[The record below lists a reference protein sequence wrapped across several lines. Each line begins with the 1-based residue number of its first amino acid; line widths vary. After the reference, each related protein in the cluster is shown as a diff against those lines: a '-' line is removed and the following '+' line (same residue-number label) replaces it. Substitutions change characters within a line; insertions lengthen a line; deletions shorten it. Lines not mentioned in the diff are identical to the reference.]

1 MAKRFMLLPCMADT
15 HIRSIILITKIQ
27 AADFKRTNYNYDCSG
42 QKPKQNMAFSNTISS
57 TSFNPEMLQNYFV
70 SFTGN
75 TKKTPKTA
83 DTRSLEKT
91 NGAEY
96 IHQSALQL
104 AKELNHKEAGP
115 WHVIY
120 NALADDLQF
129 IDELGDGEY
138 NDDDMDMDS
147 APAFLRDVHDP
158 KIFEEKDYRKKVRD
172 VLEQNLYV
180 AAAMLNQIPQT
191 KSKAKPKLADSL
203 FKDILMLKASTQND
217 DSPNMFDG
225 IDYLNGAFCGQDKV
239 VRAFYKNFRLQV
251 NDIYKL
257 EDKKADTRLYFPNYD
272 KQAEN
277 IMKNLNMGT
286 NMFVTYDRYKVEP
299 NYFVPS
305 ITRALEKS
313 TGKLTP
319 ENTEIVEFN
328 KNVDM
333 NYFTDKVQQLA
344 QDKDKN
350 YILVFSQTNLLKN
363 SAVKILDDGTPLVL
377 FSDDYLKALEKT
389 PKNIKLVAVEMK
401 EGYLSRQQ
409 NPQLAGIYNNM
420 GEVSIPVLN
429 KDDVLKS
436 LLKNDA
442 ILRSEKLNYTRK
454 ALEKVVETS
463 AQMEGIFPEKTVNLM
478 KKISKHYVDKK
489 EITPKDV
496 DEYVKN
502 SDYLFKQTNQDN
514 SFEIV
519 FDTGKRLNDI
529 VGKSNTKKEAENII
543 RQIKSNK
550 MGTKGFLIY
559 SQDGSVGAGRRHTA
573 EVIAGEAKIPFVA
586 INTMDFGTK
595 EVDLFGGSAMSPE
608 ASIKKLFSTVATQA
622 ETNPHKSA
630 VLFIENFEYFSVGE
644 LVSEYHQKAMAQ
656 LIREMA
662 NAEKKGLNIAVIG
675 SVSDPSLMGNAAAK
689 SSRFN
694 DEIEVSSPAINF
706 VERYEVLEHAAKH
719 NKIKLAGTTQEQEK
733 VLMKFAKFMSG
744 ASFLELKNFMQ
755 KAESIAQERGHK
767 EITSADMTEGF
778 MRMQTGRANM
788 QPIPE
793 FEKEIVTKHECGH
806 ATTITVLNQ
815 LLKSTNRPWTVPS
828 SVKFITLDPRGY
840 YGGAVYSDDDE
851 NEEYSFEKMF
861 SDIVLSYGGHS
872 AEKYFYDI
880 NGSLGITS
888 DLEHVTKKAMHMVK
902 EFGQGHHTGRININE
917 LSGMLSNNVTDAV
930 RSKVEKDIDVITRNA
945 LLVSDLIVEEYSDFI
960 NEFADKYA
968 HRVGTGECLIDGDD
982 FRDEFNAWKE
992 RQSSEKREQLAELD
1006 NMILD
1011 IIKDTKKGKIY

>member
-1 MAKRFMLLPCMADT
+1 M
-15 HIRSIILITKIQ
+15 ITKIQ
-27 AADFKRTNYNYDCSG
+27 SSDFKSTDRKNYNCSCP
-42 QKPKQNMAFSNTISS
+42 KPKQNMAFSNTLQS
-57 TSFNPEMLQNYFV
+57 TSFNPEMLKNYFV
-70 SFTGN
+70 SFTGSSSSN
-75 TKKTPKTA
+75 KSTHKSQMME
-83 DTRSLEKT
+83 RT
-91 NGAEY
+91 NAAEY
-96 IHQSALQL
+96 INEAGIQL
-104 AKELNHKEAGP
+104 AKELGHKEYGP
-115 WHVIY
+115 WHVMY
-120 NALADDLQF
+120 NAIADTIQY
-129 IDELGDGEY
+129 IDALGDGEY
-138 NDDDMDMDS
+138 NEDYLDPEE
-147 APAFLRDVHDP
+147 APMFFVSVHDK
-158 KIFEEKDYRKKVRD
+158 KIFENKDYRKKLRD
-172 VLEQNLYV
+172 VLENKLYEV
-180 AAAMLNQIPQT
+180 ADELDKIPQT
-191 KSKAKPKLADSL
+191 KSKAKPKISKNLYR
-203 FKDILMLKASTQND
+203 DILNIKLSEKEDDTPAML
-217 DSPNMFDG
+217 DG
-225 IDYLNGAFCGQDKV
+225 IDFLNGSFVSTDKKIKV
-239 VRAFYKNFRLQV
+239 FYRDLRIKIS
-251 NDIYKL
+251 DIYKL
-257 EDKKADTRLYFPNYD
+257 EDKKADKRLYFPNYD

-286 NMFVTYDRYKVEP
+286 SMFVTYDSDKVEP

-305 ITRALEKS
+305 ITKALERS
-313 TGKLTP
+313 TGKLTTD
-319 ENTEIVEFN
+319 NTEIIEFN
-328 KNVDM
+328 KNVNM
-333 NYFTDKVQQLA
+333 GYFTDKVEQLS
-344 QDKDKN
+344 QNQDKN
-350 YILVFSQTNLLKN
+350 YIFVFSQTNLLSN
-363 SAVKILDDGTPLVL
+363 SSTAVLPDGTRVAL
-377 FSDDYLKALEKT
+377 FSDEYLKALEKT
-389 PKNIKLVAVEMK
+389 PKNIKLVAVEKK
-401 EGYLSRQQ
+401 EGYLSRMQ
-409 NPQLAGIYNNM
+409 NPQLANIYGNM

-429 KDDVLKS
+429 KDDVMKA
-436 LLKNDA
+436 LLKNDK
-442 ILRSEKLNYTRK
+442 ILKENNLNYTRK

-463 AQMEGIFPEKTVNLM
+463 AQMDGKFPEKTINLL
-478 KKISKHYVDKK
+478 KKISRYYVDKK

-496 DEYVKN
+496 DNYVKN
-502 SDYLFKQTNQDN
+502 SDYLFKQMNPDG

-529 VGKSNTKKEAENII
+529 IGKSNTKKEAENII

-675 SVSDPSLMGNAAAK
+675 SVSDPSLMGEATAK

-719 NKIKLAGTTQEQEK
+719 NKIKLAGTPDEQEK
-733 VLMKFAKFMSG
+733 VLMRFAKFMAG

-788 QPIPE
+788 QPVPE

-815 LLKSTNRPWTVPS
+815 LMKSTNRPWTVPS
-828 SVKFITLDPRGY
+828 AVNFISLDPRGY
-840 YGGAVYSDDDE
+840 YGGVVYSDDDI
-851 NEEYSFEKMF
+851 NTEYSFEKMF
-861 SDIVLSYGGHS
+861 SEVVLSYGGHS
-872 AEKYFYDI
+872 AEKYFYDMD
-880 NGSLGITS
+880 GSLGITS
-888 DLEHVTKKAMHMVK
+888 DLEHVTKKAMYMVK

-917 LSGMLSNNVTDAV
+917 LSGMLSNNVTDTV
-930 RSKVEKDIDVITRNA
+930 RSKVEKDIDVITNNA

-960 NEFADKYA
+960 NEFADRYSN
-968 HRVGTGECLIDGDD
+968 RVGTGDCLIDGDD
-982 FRDEFNAWKE
+982 FRKEFEDWKAK
-992 RQSSEKREQLAELD
+992 QSPEKIAQLKALD
-1006 NMILD
+1006 NIILD
-1011 IIKDTKKGKIY
+1011 IIKDSKKGKLY

>member
-1 MAKRFMLLPCMADT
+1 M
-15 HIRSIILITKIQ
+15 ITKIQ
-27 AADFKRTNYNYDCSG
+27 ATDFKNRQNYDCSSCR
-42 QKPKQNMAFSNTISS
+42 KPKQNMAFSNTLQS
-57 TSFNPEMLQNYFV
+57 TSFNPEMLKNYYV
-70 SFTGN
+70 SFTGASS
-75 TKKTPKTA
+75 KGKTA
-83 DTRSLEKT
+83 PKSRMFEKT
-91 NGAEY
+91 NGAVYTETAS
-96 IHQSALQL
+96 IEL
-104 AKELNHKEAGP
+104 AKELGHKEFNQ

-120 NALADDLQF
+120 NALADTLQY

-138 NDDDMDMDS
+138 KEDEVDIESGPIFFIDT
-147 APAFLRDVHDP
+147 HD
-158 KIFEEKDYRKKVRD
+158 KKLFEKEYRKKTRD
-172 VLEQNLYV
+172 VIEKNLYV
-180 AAAMLNQIPQT
+180 VAELLNNMPQT
-191 KSKAKPKLADSL
+191 KSKAKPKIAESL
-203 FKDILMLKASTQND
+203 YKNILLMKQGESEDKTPD
-217 DSPNMFDG
+217 MFDG
-225 IDYLNGAFCGQDKV
+225 IDYLNGAFLSQDKISKT
-239 VRAFYKNFRLQV
+239 FYKNLTIQLD
-251 NDIYKL
+251 DIYKL
-257 EDKKADTRLYFPNYD
+257 EDKKADKRLYFPNYD
-272 KQAEN
+272 KQSEN

-286 NMFVTYDRYKVEP
+286 NMFVTYDHNKVEP

-305 ITRALEKS
+305 IAKALERS
-313 TGKLTP
+313 NGKYTSK
-319 ENTEIVEFN
+319 NTEIVEFN

-333 NYFTDKVQQLA
+333 DYFTDKVEQLA
-344 QDKDKN
+344 QNKDQN
-350 YILVFSQTNLLKN
+350 YILVFSQSNLLKN
-363 SAVKILDDGTPLVL
+363 SPTISLPDGTVYTA
-377 FSDDYLKALEKT
+377 FTDAYLKALEKT
-389 PKNIKLVAVEMK
+389 PKNIKLVAVERK
-401 EGYLSRQQ
+401 DGYLSRQS
-409 NPQLAGIYNNM
+409 NPQLINVYSNM

-429 KDDVLKS
+429 KDDVLKA
-436 LLKNDA
+436 LLKNEN
-442 ILRSEKLNYTRK
+442 ILKENKLNYTRK

-463 AQMEGIFPEKTVNLM
+463 AQMDGIFPEKTINLM

-496 DEYVKN
+496 DNYVKN
-502 SDYLFKQTNQDN
+502 SDYLFKQMNPDG

-644 LVSEYHQKAMAQ
+644 MVSEYHQKAMAQ

-662 NAEKKGLNIAVIG
+662 SAEKKGLNIAVIG
-675 SVSDPSLMGNAAAK
+675 SVSDPSLMGDAAAK

-719 NKIKLAGTTQEQEK
+719 NKIKLAGTIQEQEK
-733 VLMKFAKFMSG
+733 VLMRFAKFMAG

-788 QPIPE
+788 QPIPD

-815 LLKSTNRPWTVPS
+815 LMKSTNRPWTIPS
-828 SVKFITLDPRGY
+828 AVNFISLDPRGY
-840 YGGAVYSDDDE
+840 YGGVVYSDDDI
-851 NEEYSFEKMF
+851 NTEYSFEKMF
-861 SDIVLSYGGHS
+861 SEIVLSYGGHS
-872 AEKYFYDI
+872 AEKYFYDMD
-880 NGSLGITS
+880 GSLGITS
-888 DLEHVTKKAMHMVK
+888 DLEHVTKKAMYMVK

-930 RSKVEKDIDVITRNA
+930 RSNVEKDIKVITNNA

-960 NEFADKYA
+960 NEFAAKYSN
-968 HRVGTGECLIDGDD
+968 RVGTGDCLIDGDT
-982 FRDEFNAWKE
+982 FRDEFDAWKAN
-992 RQSSEKREQLAELD
+992 QSPEKKEQLAELD
-1006 NMILD
+1006 KLILD
-1011 IIKDTKKGKIY
+1011 IVKDTKRGKLY

>member
-1 MAKRFMLLPCMADT
+1 
-15 HIRSIILITKIQ
+15 
-27 AADFKRTNYNYDCSG
+27 
-42 QKPKQNMAFSNTISS
+42 MAFSNTISS
-57 TSFNPEMLQNYFV
+57 TSFNPEMLKNYYV
-70 SFTGN
+70 SFTGDA
-75 TKKTPKTA
+75 KKTSKA
-83 DTRSLEKT
+83 GGVKSFEKT
-91 NGAEY
+91 NGAIY
-96 IHQSALQL
+96 IEKAGIEL
-104 AKELNHKEAGP
+104 AKQLKHREVGP
-115 WHVIY
+115 WHIIY
-120 NALADDLQF
+120 NALYDTMAYL
-129 IDELGDGEY
+129 DELGEGEY
-138 NDDDMDMDS
+138 RQDELDIEN
-147 APAFLRDVHDP
+147 APTFFQSIHGNE
-158 KIFEEKDYRKKVRD
+158 IFENKEYRKKFRE
-172 VLEQNLYV
+172 VLDKNLYFV
-180 AAAMLNQIPQT
+180 GSILQSIPET
-191 KSKAKPKLADSL
+191 TSKAKPKIADSL
-203 FKDILMLKASTQND
+203 YKNILLMKSND
-217 DSPNMFDG
+217 EEDANPGMFDG
-225 IDYLNGAFCGQDKV
+225 IDMLNGAFLYQDRISK
-239 VRAFYKNFRLQV
+239 AFYKSLEIQI
-251 NDIYKL
+251 NDIYRL
-257 EDKKADTRLYFPNYD
+257 EDKKADKRLYFPNYD

-333 NYFTDKVQQLA
+333 TYFTDKVQQLA

-363 SAVKILDDGTPLVL
+363 SAVKILEDGTPLAI

-401 EGYLSRQQ
+401 EGYLSRMQ
-409 NPQLAGIYNNM
+409 NPQLSDIYSNM

-429 KDDVLKS
+429 KDDVMKA
-436 LLKNDA
+436 LLKNSE
-442 ILRSEKLNYTRK
+442 ILKAEKLNYTRK

-489 EITPKDV
+489 EITPRDV
-496 DEYVKN
+496 DNYVKN

-519 FDTGKRLNDI
+519 FDTEKRLNDI

-675 SVSDPSLMGNAAAK
+675 SVSDPSLMGDAAAK

-719 NKIKLAGTTQEQEK
+719 NKIKLAGTPDEQEK
-733 VLMKFAKFMSG
+733 VLMRFAKFMAG

-788 QPIPE
+788 QPIPD

-806 ATTITVLNQ
+806 AITITVLNQ
-815 LLKSTNRPWTVPS
+815 LMKSTNRPWTIPS
-828 SVKFITLDPRGY
+828 AVNFISLDPRGY
-840 YGGAVYSDDDE
+840 YGGVVYSDDDI
-851 NEEYSFEKMF
+851 NTEYSFEKMF
-861 SDIVLSYGGHS
+861 SEIVSSYGGHS
-872 AEKYFYDI
+872 AEKYFYDMD
-880 NGSLGITS
+880 GSLGITS
-888 DLEHVTKKAMHMVK
+888 DLEHVTKKAMYMVK

-930 RSKVEKDIDVITRNA
+930 RSDVEKDIKVITNNA

-960 NEFADKYA
+960 NEFADKYSNQ
-968 HRVGTGECLIDGDD
+968 VGTGDCLIDGDT
-982 FRDEFNAWKE
+982 FRDEFNAWKA
-992 RQSSEKREQLAELD
+992 RQSYEKKEQLAELD
-1006 NMILD
+1006 KIILD
-1011 IIKDTKKGKIY
+1011 IVKDTKRGKLY